1 MKGADLA
8 GLSKEQLSYMFT
20 DHWSRRKRSMPF
32 LPGIN
37 YGSFNHDADD
47 SFDGRTSFLRN
58 GIPFNIYEIL
68 SEGFVGK

>member
-1 MKGADLA
+1 LKAIDLA

-20 DHWSRRKRSMPF
+20 DHWSRRKRSMSF

-37 YGSFNHDADD
+37 FGSFNHDAGD

-58 GIPFNIYEIL
+58 GIPFNIDEIL

>member
-47 SFDGRTSFLRN
+47 SFDGRTSFLKY
-58 GIPFNIYEIL
+58 GIPYNIDEIL